1 MARKASRKGPSRNQQ
16 KKKFRPQDPFY
27 RGKPLVESD
36 KKNRGPKGDKDAS
49 DIPPIFGGGGMFGGG
64 GGKNMF
70 GKPSP
75 AVAEDVAD
83 KKGNRKKGRKRG
95 RTDEDDA
102 ESGPSS
108 KSGAARRRRAQENA
122 EKRAA
127 STVAATATPAP
138 AAAKPAL
145 PKQRPGESTAEYGRR
160 VDAAA
165 RAQMQSVRKKM
176 TTDNQRQKRKDREKA
191 IKEKKKP
198 NASAGGDV
206 AGDNVAGMLSKVDR
220 PSFGEVVERPP
231 ILGDASMKSRTK
243 LKSGLKTPS
252 TGHGISA
259 AADLSDYASKVQGA
273 YEAMKQARREAAA
286 SKKI

>member
-1 MARKASRKGPSRNQQ
+1 MGRKISRKGPSRNQL

-27 RGKPLVESD
+27 RGTPIVESD
-36 KKNRGPKGDKDAS
+36 KKNRIPRGDKDAS
-49 DIPPIFGGGGMFGGG
+49 DVPPIFGGGGMFGGG

-70 GKPSP
+70 GKPSQ
-75 AVAEDVAD
+75 AVAAD
-83 KKGNRKKGRKRG
+83 GDEKKRNRKKGRKRG
-95 RTDEDDA
+95 RTDEGDN
-102 ESGPSS
+102 ESAPSS

-122 EKRAA
+122 EKRTA
-127 STVAATATPAP
+127 STVAANASPSP
-138 AAAKPAL
+138 AAAKPSL

-165 RAQMQSVRKKM
+165 RAQMQTVRKKM

-198 NASAGGDV
+198 NARAGAAD
-206 AGDNVAGMLSKVDR
+206 DENVAGELGKVDR
-220 PSFGEVVERPP
+220 PSFGDVVERPP
-231 ILGDASMKSRTK
+231 VLGDASMKSRTK

-252 TGHGISA
+252 SGHGISA
-259 AADLSDYASKVQGA
+259 ASDLSDYAGKVQGA

-286 SKKI
+286 SK